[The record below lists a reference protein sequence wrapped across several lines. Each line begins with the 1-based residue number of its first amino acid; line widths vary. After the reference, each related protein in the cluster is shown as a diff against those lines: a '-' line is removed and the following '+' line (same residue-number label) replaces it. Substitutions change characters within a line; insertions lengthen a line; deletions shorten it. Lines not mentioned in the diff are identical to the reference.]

1 MQKPVINYKGYMTDN
16 PSDRTKPKICIPQ
29 IVDRNQ
35 VQTLEQVVAHA
46 IDRGLIAGLKS
57 SAAKSIADGIMLQL
71 GETQNGGTGVIFG
84 EFFAVRPYLTGTIA
98 NLLAPITTANKLRVR
113 FVPGSAYKLD
123 EKNFSFHNVTQSEN
137 LPNITGVQPS
147 VSGAAEFT
155 FDVNENLAVIGE
167 NLELGA
173 NDALKLYGCDGDE
186 PAFIADV
193 DPAKILVNSDGLLT
207 VDKTGIAALASVVKA
222 GFKVVKKIVVD
233 GVEQTIESTMVEAT
247 KAEASSGETPTI
259 TGAKTRG
266 ESEGSVNIAGGILDV
281 VGQNLETATAVELW
295 SDGATPALWQTVP
308 ATYADGKLTT
318 GELDYD
324 DKPSDGG
331 TVRVTTAG
339 GTASYAITYCAH

>member
-71 GETQNGGTGVIFG
+71 GETLNGGTGVIFG

-137 LPNITGVQPS
+137 LPKITSVQPA
-147 VSGAAEFT
+147 VSGADEFT
-155 FDVNENLAVIGE
+155 FDLGEDLAIMGDNLKVGEDDAV
-167 NLELGA
+167 
-173 NDALKLYGCDGDE
+173 KLYNCDGE
-186 PAFIADV
+186 EAVFLGDV
-193 DPAKILVNSDGLLT
+193 DAAKITVNSNGLLQI
-207 VDKTGIAALASVVKA
+207 DKTGIAALASVTKA
-222 GFKVVKKIVVD
+222 GFVVAKTIEVEGNTIVV
-233 GVEQTIESTMVEAT
+233 ESTMVEAT
-247 KAEASSGETPTI
+247 NVATPPVAAPDISS
-259 TGAKTRG
+259 AKTRG
-266 ESEGSVNIAGGILDV
+266 ESEGSVNVSGGVLEV
-281 VGQNLETATAVELW
+281 SGTNLETATAVELW
-295 SDGATPALWQTVP
+295 SSDALWQTVP
-308 ATYADGKLTT
+308 VTYTEGKLVS
-318 GELDYD
+318 GELDFENQPASGSV
-324 DKPSDGG
+324 K
-331 TVRVTTAG
+331 VTTAG
-339 GTASYAITYCAH
+339 GTDTYAVTYCAH

>member
-71 GETQNGGTGVIFG
+71 GETLNGGTGVIFG

-155 FDVNENLAVIGE
+155 FDVNENLAVIGHRVKFRGIE
-167 NLELGA
+167 QNIPRFHLRQNQLQLGQS
-173 NDALKLYGCDGDE
+173 
-186 PAFIADV
+186 I
-193 DPAKILVNSDGLLT
+193 
-207 VDKTGIAALASVVKA
+207 
-222 GFKVVKKIVVD
+222 
-233 GVEQTIESTMVEAT
+233 
-247 KAEASSGETPTI
+247 
-259 TGAKTRG
+259 G
-266 ESEGSVNIAGGILDV
+266 ESIHPHVHGLKIGECFFQHLRIIPVPPGGTG
-281 VGQNLETATAVELW
+281 GQRDPPGLA
-295 SDGATPALWQTVP
+295 DGALV
-308 ATYADGKLTT
+308 L
-318 GELDYD
+318 
-324 DKPSDGG
+324 
-331 TVRVTTAG
+331 
-339 GTASYAITYCAH
+339 

>member
-1 MQKPVINYKGYMTDN
+1 MDKPILNYRGFMQED
-16 PSDRTKPKICIPQ
+16 PSDRTRRICVPQ

-35 VQTLEQVVAHA
+35 TKTLADVVYGA
-46 IDRGLIAGLKS
+46 IDRGLIAGLKPE
-57 SAAKSIADGIMLQL
+57 AARSIADGIMTQL
-71 GETQNGGTGVIFG
+71 GETLNQGTGVLFG
-84 EFFAVRPYLTGTIA
+84 EYFSVRPYLSGTIK
-98 NLLAPITTANKLRVR
+98 NMLAPLTADNKLRAR
-113 FVPGSAYKLD
+113 FISGKAYNLD
-123 EKNFSFHNVTQSEN
+123 ERNFSFHNVTQTEAM
-137 LPNITGVQPS
+137 PKIAGVQPN

-155 FDVNENLAVIGE
+155 FDVNEDLAVIGE
-167 NLELGA
+167 NLALGA
-173 NDALKLYGCDGDE
+173 NDALKLYDCDGDE

-207 VDKTGIAALASVVKA
+207 VDKAGIAALASVVKA

-233 GVEQTIESTMVEAT
+233 GVEVEIESAMAEAT
-247 KAEASSGETPTI
+247 KAEAPSGETPTI
-259 TGAKTRG
+259 TSAKTRG

-318 GELDYD
+318 VELDYD